1 MAEIWYKF
9 HIHMMF
15 YRPLLHSS
23 FKRPLKGQFTQI
35 DSLFTFPHFVP
46 NPLCVYIYIYI
57 KAAGSGQEENI
68 PEITLCIRKQL

>member
-15 YRPLLHSS
+15 YKPLLHSS

-35 DSLFTFPHFVP
+35 DSLFTFLHFVP
-46 NPLCVYIYIYI
+46 KPTVRLYIYIYI
-57 KAAGSGQEENI
+57 YIYKLQVQDKKKI
-68 PEITLCIRKQL
+68 FLK